1 MRLLYNSLIAIIT
14 VAFVTG
20 CDDSDGSNHSNDR
33 GEPVRSETSEWSGQV
48 AFGGEVE
55 VKGIGG
61 DVTFML
67 GVGDDVHV
75 EAVKNGWR
83 NDPSTVTMEVVEHA
97 GGVRICAIYPDV
109 PGQAPNSCTEG
120 GNNTSWNNDVEVDF
134 TVRIPPGLTLE
145 AGMVGGD
152 LTALGIENEVILR
165 TIGGDIVISTTEIAE
180 ASTFG
185 GNITVT
191 IGSTDPGRN
200 LVFNTLSGNVTVTV
214 PAAVNAIADVTAF
227 SGTVSSDFPLTL
239 VGPNHLQGTLGAG
252 GSTLTLSS
260 SSGNARLLRGP

>member
-1 MRLLYNSLIAIIT
+1 MRLFYIGLIAIVT

-20 CDDSDGSNHSNDR
+20 CNDSNDANAR
-33 GEPVRSETSEWSGQV
+33 GAPVRSETFEWSGQV
-48 AFGGEVE
+48 ALGGEVE

-61 DVTFML
+61 DVTFTL

-83 NDPSTVTMEVVEHA
+83 NDPSTVTIEVVEHA
-97 GGVRICAIYPDV
+97 DGVRICAIYPDV

-134 TVRIPPGLTLE
+134 MVRVPPGRTLE
-145 AGMVGGD
+145 AGVIGGE
-152 LTALGIENEVILR
+152 LTALGIENEVVLK
-165 TIGGDIVISTTEIAE
+165 TIGGNIVISTTEIAE

-200 LVFNTLSGNVTVTV
+200 LVFNTLSGNVMVTV
-214 PAAVNAIADVTAF
+214 PAAVNAIADVSAF